1 MVQCIPI
8 SYDTQLNDTQ
18 FLKFKLNFYAYINTK
33 ICKCKILIP
42 FFLEH
47 IIVRILL
54 YKFVPW
60 HKLLSFP
67 ICCSNISGRH
77 KIIIHNTLSG
87 ILCCYRHYCIL
98 LHACCL
104 TSLNRPYQ
112 KLVLNFLEF
121 LNQNIFRGCTYS
133 ISRFIIH
140 M

>member
-1 MVQCIPI
+1 MILNSI
-8 SYDTQLNDTQ
+8 S
-18 FLKFKLNFYAYINTK
+18 KLNQTFIHEYWNLQVQNFK
-33 ICKCKILIP
+33 HQIP
-42 FFLEH
+42 FILKVRLSKNEYMKSSIFQNTNWKIISNIHSDLIWPLKH
-47 IIVRILL
+47 INRILL

-104 TSLNRPYQ
+104 TSLNRPYT
-112 KLVLNFLEF
+112 V
-121 LNQNIFRGCTYS
+121 S
-133 ISRFIIH
+133 
-140 M
+140 